1 MIANSINRAF
11 GRASLRGVARVY
23 TRLSQLSRVRSS
35 TLLATRPWRV
45 CGGGE
50 NARDSTG
57 DRVLRRVHVPSVR
70 AGGVAQFW
78 ARS

>member
-45 CGGGE
+45 CGG
-50 NARDSTG
+50 ARTPGTQLATG
-57 DRVLRRVHVPSVR
+57 FS
-70 AGGVAQFW
+70 GGFTSPA
-78 ARS
+78 